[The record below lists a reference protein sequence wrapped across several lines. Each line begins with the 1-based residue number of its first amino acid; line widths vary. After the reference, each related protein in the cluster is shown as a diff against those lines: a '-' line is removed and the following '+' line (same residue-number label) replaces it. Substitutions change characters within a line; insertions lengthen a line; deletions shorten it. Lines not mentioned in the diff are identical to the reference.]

1 MGAFP
6 MHLTQDYLLIRRNLS
21 RKTASIRMGD
31 PLSRVFLKEKE
42 FDHKVGST
50 QKKIKQDLVTASQG
64 QIMVVGALSFY
75 LTDLDKSPLF
85 RRITAQLGI
94 LSLTQCTSYTCYFS
108 I

>member
-42 FDHKVGST
+42 FGHKVGST

-64 QIMVVGALSFY
+64 QIMVVGTLSFY